1 MDIKIGTRKSP
12 LAQIQADNVISRL
25 QNLFPEHR
33 FFKVLITTAG
43 DLDQKTSLSQMG
55 GQGIFVK
62 NIQQK
67 LLTGEIDLAVH
78 SAKDL
83 PSLEPSGLTL
93 AAFPERAP
101 AGDALILR
109 NEFKTLA
116 DVPQGAVIGTGS
128 LRRRFQLLAV
138 RPDLIV
144 KSLRGNIDTR
154 LKKLVQKEY
163 DGIMMAQAALLR
175 HPKALGDC
183 QLHQVSLTLDEFLPA
198 VGQGV
203 IAVEGV
209 ENSPAAKIAAA
220 IDDKY
225 VRQVITC
232 ERAFLAVF
240 GVGCNVSLAAHAKKN
255 GEKLELT
262 AMLGNE
268 KGQLFSI
275 TQVGSDPLTLG
286 ESSARR
292 LQQLANY

>member
-1 MDIKIGTRKSP
+1 M
-12 LAQIQADNVISRL
+12 
-25 QNLFPEHR
+25 
-33 FFKVLITTAG
+33 
-43 DLDQKTSLSQMG
+43 
-55 GQGIFVK
+55 
-62 NIQQK
+62 
-67 LLTGEIDLAVH
+67 
-78 SAKDL
+78 
-83 PSLEPSGLTL
+83 
-93 AAFPERAP
+93 
-101 AGDALILR
+101 
-109 NEFKTLA
+109 
-116 DVPQGAVIGTGS
+116 
-128 LRRRFQLLAV
+128 
-138 RPDLIV
+138 
-144 KSLRGNIDTR
+144 
-154 LKKLVQKEY
+154 
-163 DGIMMAQAALLR
+163 
-175 HPKALGDC
+175 
-183 QLHQVSLTLDEFLPA
+183 
-198 VGQGV
+198 

-240 GVGCNVSLAAHAKKN
+240 GVGCNVPLAAHAKKN